1 MPCWNSPSPSCPRPL
16 ATGSVASA
24 LAPPKRP
31 LAHDT
36 RASYRDLCSLG
47 TRIVKCVQRTNT
59 IAPSASR
66 RHHRPSS
73 TQRVAGR
80 AQKQARTSNRAGL
93 ADTPARGWGC
103 VEGRARRGCEVPAL
117 RNRTGV
123 FHKLRTTIPGSA
135 AASQESAHFAQ
146 ALRFSHPP
154 RRHPLTRALHHPG
167 SHRIVHPLRW
177 CRRPPTLHPPTTP
190 PPPHQNGTPS
200 AAPDSC
206 TSTLGALISSSR
218 ASREPPI
225 PPGSPC
231 GISSGASNPFTLP
244 LPPPAPPR
252 PVLPGEH

>member
-80 AQKQARTSNRAGL
+80 AQKQARTSDRAGL

-103 VEGRARRGCEVPAL
+103 VEGRASRGCEVPAL

-146 ALRFSHPP
+146 ALRFPHPP

-177 CRRPPTLHPPTTP
+177 CRRPPTLHPPHHPTP
-190 PPPHQNGTPS
+190 PTRTAPPLPRPIRARPPS
-200 AAPDSC
+200 ALSFPRPVR
-206 TSTLGALISSSR
+206 L
-218 ASREPPI
+218 ASRPSPPDHRAAS
-225 PPGSPC
+225 PPGPQ
-231 GISSGASNPFTLP
+231 TP
-244 LPPPAPPR
+244 LHSLSHPPPPPR